1 MIKKRRTKTT
11 KQKRARAGFFRGD
24 LLRWYFDDDKILGLY
39 LGRKKQKH
47 IVYFIDV
54 FAKKKMLKYSSI
66 KDLAL
71 EWKKD

>member
-39 LGRKKQKH
+39 LGKNKRKYL
-47 IVYFIDV
+47 VYFIDT
-54 FAKKKMLKYSSI
+54 FSKKKVLKYNSI
-66 KDLAL
+66 KELSQ
-71 EWKKD
+71 EWKKV